1 VSTGGNKHYAAG
13 AAKDARGDVELR
25 IDGSKPLT
33 MASVAAVEAVCVAVE
48 SDKAAIMLP
57 VHVSGTPGGAW
68 THSLDVAL
76 VTKWE
81 RSLRRL
87 ERLCVT
93 TVAVASGDCGGIA
106 LDVLLATDYRIA
118 MPGIRLSLPVDGQAT
133 WPGMAIFRL
142 AQQVGG
148 TRMRRAIL
156 FGAHIEALEGF
167 DLGLIDE
174 LTDEPARALAG
185 MTEMVSTLS
194 GRELAIRRQLMFD
207 AATTSFEDALGR
219 HLAACERAQR
229 RSAAQAPHD
238 DPNCGTGRNPV

>member
-1 VSTGGNKHYAAG
+1 VVRG
-13 AAKDARGDVELR
+13 ARGDVELR

-33 MASVAAVEAVCVAVE
+33 TASVAAVEAVCAAAE
-48 SDKAAIMLP
+48 SDKTAMLP
-57 VHVSGTPGGAW
+57 VHLSGAPSGAW
-68 THSLDVAL
+68 THGLDLAL

-87 ERLCVT
+87 ERLGVT
-93 TVAVASGDCGGIA
+93 TVAVASGDCGGAA

-118 MPGIRLSLPVDGQAT
+118 TPDVRLSLPVDGEAT

-142 AQQVGG
+142 AQQAGG

-156 FGAHIEALEGF
+156 FGASIDSRESL

-174 LTDEPARALAG
+174 LADDPARALVA
-185 MTEMVSTLS
+185 MAEMVSTLS

-207 AATTSFEDALGR
+207 AATTSFEDALGP
-219 HLAACERAQR
+219 HLAACERALR
-229 RSAAQAPHD
+229 RSAAKAPS
-238 DPNCGTGRNPV
+238 